1 MTKNR
6 RGNNEGSIVER
17 KVMKNG
23 KEYTYWMASVTTG
36 YENGKLKR
44 KTYSG
49 KSRGE
54 VAKKMKKALV
64 QVDERT
70 FKDPSKIT
78 LEKYLTDWLAGMK
91 CAWAEGVKGPIT
103 ENTWSAYDTMVR
115 VHIIP
120 NIGNIKLSDLTS
132 KDILGLI
139 NKKQNEVKEND
150 KRLSARTVRYIY
162 TTIHKALSDALE
174 EQPPL
179 VAFNAAEGMKKKL
192 PKYDKPEMKTMSI
205 TEIGKFL
212 DSVKN
217 YQLNS
222 HHYSPVYAAFY
233 LELHTGLRRGELLGL
248 QDNDINFETREISIK
263 RQLVRGKEGL
273 YLKDPKTK
281 SSKRVI
287 TLDERVMSI
296 LKQHMDSR
304 AIIKLDRTSLV
315 FCTDEGK
322 PLDPDNFTR
331 HYQTLLDKAGLSHYR
346 FHDLRHSFVT
356 LGLKK
361 KIDYKTL
368 MKFTGH
374 ASSKTFFDVY
384 GHSDSEMQEEAAQVY
399 GDLIADCVK
408 K

>member
-1 MTKNR
+1 MAKDR
-6 RGNNEGSIVER
+6 RGNNEGSIIER
-17 KVMKNG
+17 KVIKNG
-23 KEYTYWMASVTTG
+23 KEYIYWMASVTVG

-64 QVDERT
+64 QVDEKN

-78 LEKYLTDWLAGMK
+78 LEKYLNDWLDGMK
-91 CAWAEGVKGPIT
+91 VDWAAGVKGPIS
-103 ENTWSAYDTMVR
+103 ENTWNGYEDKVR
-115 VHIIP
+115 VHIVP

-132 KDILGLI
+132 KDILRLI
-139 NKKQNEVKEND
+139 NRKQNEVNKD
-150 KRLSARTVRYIY
+150 GKRLSARTVRYIY

-192 PKYDKPEMKTMSI
+192 PKYDKPEMKTMSVK
-205 TEIGKFL
+205 EIGQFL
-212 DSVKN
+212 ETVKN
-217 YQLNS
+217 CELNN
-222 HHYSPVYAAFY
+222 HHKSPLFAAFY
-233 LELHTGLRRGELLGL
+233 LELHSGLRRGEILGL
-248 QDNDINFETREISIK
+248 QDQDINFETKQLNIR
-263 RQLVRGKEGL
+263 RQLVRGKKGL
-273 YLKDPKTK
+273 YFKEPKTK

-287 TLDERVMSI
+287 TLDDRVIGI
-296 LKQHMDSR
+296 LKQHMEAR
-304 AIIKLDRTSLV
+304 KVVKLDGTGLIFS
-315 FCTDEGK
+315 TEEGK
-322 PLDPDNFTR
+322 PIDPRNFTR
-331 HYQTLLDKAGLSHYR
+331 HFQFLLKKAGLEHYR

-384 GHSDSEMQEEAAQVY
+384 GHSDSEMQEEAAHVY
-399 GDLIADCVK
+399 GDLIADCIK

>member
-1 MTKNR
+1 MAKDR
-6 RGNNEGSIVER
+6 RGNNEGSIIER
-17 KVMKNG
+17 KVIKNG
-23 KEYTYWMASVTTG
+23 KEYTYWMASVTIG

-44 KTYSG
+44 KTFSG

-70 FKDPSKIT
+70 FKNPSKIT
-78 LEKYLTDWLAGMK
+78 LEKYLNEWLSGMK
-91 CAWAEGVKGPIT
+91 VDWAAGVKGPIT
-103 ENTWSAYDTMVR
+103 ENTWLAYETMVR

-139 NKKQNEVKEND
+139 NKKQNEVKENG

-179 VAFNAAEGMKKKL
+179 VAFNAAEGIKKKL
-192 PKYDKPEMKTMSI
+192 PKYDKPEMKTMSVA
-205 TEIGKFL
+205 EIGKFL
-212 DSVKN
+212 ETIKN
-217 YQLNS
+217 CQLNN
-222 HHYSPVYAAFY
+222 HHYSPFYAAFY

-263 RQLVRGKEGL
+263 RQLVRGKGGL

-287 TLDERVMSI
+287 ALDERVMAV

-304 AIIKLDRTSLV
+304 AVVKLDGTSLV

-322 PLDPDNFTR
+322 PIDPDNFTR
-331 HYQTLLDKAGLSHYR
+331 HYETLLKKAGLSHYR

-384 GHSDSEMQEEAAQVY
+384 GHSDSEMKEEAAQVY
-399 GDLIADCVK
+399 GDLIAESIK

>member
-1 MTKNR
+1 MSKER
-6 RGNNEGSIVER
+6 RGNNEGSIIER
-17 KVMKNG
+17 TIIKNG
-23 KEYTYWMASVTTG
+23 KKYTYWMASVTVG
-36 YENGKLKR
+36 YENGKIKR

-49 KSRGE
+49 KTRNE

-64 QVDERT
+64 QVDEKT
-70 FKDPSKIT
+70 FRDPSKIT
-78 LEKYLTDWLAGMK
+78 LEKYLNDWLAGMK
-91 CAWAEGVKGPIT
+91 CDWAAGVKGPIT
-103 ENTWSAYDTMVR
+103 ENTWSAYETMVR

-139 NKKQNEVKEND
+139 NKKQNEVKENG

-179 VAFNAAEGMKKKL
+179 VAFNAAEGIKKKL
-192 PKYDKPEMKTMSI
+192 PKYDKPEMKTMSVA
-205 TEIGKFL
+205 EIGKFL
-212 DSVKN
+212 ETIKN
-217 YQLNS
+217 CQLNN
-222 HHYSPVYAAFY
+222 HHYSPFYAAFY

-263 RQLVRGKEGL
+263 RQLVRGKGGL

-281 SSKRVI
+281 TSKRVI
-287 TLDERVMSI
+287 TLDERVMAI

-304 AIIKLDRTSLV
+304 PIVKLDGTSLI
-315 FCTDEGK
+315 FCTSEGK
-322 PLDPDNFTR
+322 PIDPDNFTR
-331 HYQTLLDKAGLSHYR
+331 HYETLLKKAGLGHYR

-399 GDLIADCVK
+399 GDLIAESIK